1 MTSIPKF
8 VPLHEVAEQLEVTVP
23 TIRGWSEKKAF
34 PRCHYYAGRWNVNVE
49 EFFKWLDTCPG
60 DPDQDELRNDFRDM
74 MAAPRRRGK
83 QAGSVKKRRNG
94 GDRYYAP

>member
-34 PRCHYYAGRWNVNVE
+34 PRCHFYAGRWNVKVE
-49 EFFKWLDTCPG
+49 EFFKWLDACPG
-60 DPDQDELRNDFRDM
+60 DPDQDELKHDARLCKADPSQKHASSFKTRRTD
-74 MAAPRRRGK
+74 ARVWAP
-83 QAGSVKKRRNG
+83 
-94 GDRYYAP
+94 